1 MTDDWAKEK
10 ARELLR
16 RLDTPGSAFSLEA
29 RGLPLLIAFA
39 SEAFRRGEESM
50 REKAAQEATRKYQ
63 TMAKEERILLVAV
76 STRIRSLPV
85 GGDE

>member
-50 REKAAQEATRKYQ
+50 QERSIQAI
-63 TMAKEERILLVAV
+63 EEACLRARRVPSPANCIDA
-76 STRIRSLPV
+76 IRSLPV
-85 GGDE
+85 GGNQ